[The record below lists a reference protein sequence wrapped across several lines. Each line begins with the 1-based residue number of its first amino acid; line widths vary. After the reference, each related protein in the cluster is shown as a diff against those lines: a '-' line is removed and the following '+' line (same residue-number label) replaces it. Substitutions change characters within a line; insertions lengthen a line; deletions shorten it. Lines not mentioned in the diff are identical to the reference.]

1 MPMVALILALLA
13 IPLSFVNPRASTSV
27 NLLFAVFV
35 YMVYSNLLSVAQA
48 QVSQG
53 KIGFGLGW
61 WVVHALMFAVFAV
74 FMFRRMRLRWFP
86 RWRS

>member
-1 MPMVALILALLA
+1 MGLWPWYFFAKGVLYFAGY
-13 IPLSFVNPRASTSV
+13 IPLSVGW

-35 YMVYSNLLSVAQA
+35 YMVYSNLLSVVQA
-48 QVSQG
+48 QVAQG

-61 WVVHALMFAVFAV
+61 WIVHALMFAVFATLI
-74 FMFRRMRLRWFP
+74 FRRMRLRWFP